1 MSLRVLLCASEV
13 VPFVKTGGLAD
24 VAGALPKALAAL
36 GHDVRLVLPGYA
48 AVDKKK
54 FPSRKVRSLT
64 VPLGGKS
71 VSVTLRSSEAIPGV
85 PTYLIDS
92 PKHFSRDGL
101 YGEPDDGERFALFC
115 RAIVELARQHDWCPQ
130 VIHGNDWQT
139 GLLPVYLKRV
149 YAQDEKLADV
159 ATLHTVHNLAY
170 QGVFEPS
177 VLEAAGLDAG
187 LFTVD
192 NLEFYGQVNFLKGA
206 LIFADLLSTV
216 SQTYSREIQTSELGE
231 RLEGVLAKRK
241 DDLFGVLNGLDYEE
255 WNPAADPHISAHYDA
270 SAAAP
275 KAENKAALQ
284 QRLGLPE
291 RPEAPLF
298 GMVSRLASQKGLD
311 ILGDVLPHLLGL
323 DAQVAVLG
331 TGDPYY
337 HHLMSDL
344 ADRYPDKMA
353 AVLDFDNPLA
363 HQIYAGCDFFL
374 MPSRYE
380 PCGLGQMIS
389 LRYGTIPI
397 VRRTGGLA
405 DTITD
410 FDAHTG
416 EGNGFS
422 FKQYSAVAL
431 MGAISRALLTMQTR
445 PAWSRLVRNA
455 MNCDFSWGRSA
466 NEYVDLYRRA
476 IERHRG

>member
-1 MSLRVLLCASEV
+1 MGLRVLFCASEV
-13 VPFVKTGGLAD
+13 VPFAKTGGLAD
-24 VAGALPKALAAL
+24 VAGALPKSLAAL
-36 GHDVRLVLPGYA
+36 GHDVRLLLPRYG
-48 AVDKKK
+48 VIDNKK
-54 FPSRKVRSLT
+54 FPSRKVRSIA
-64 VPLGGKS
+64 VPLGRKS
-71 VSVTLRSSEAIPGV
+71 VSVTVTSSDAIPGV

-92 PKHFSRDGL
+92 PKHFSRGNL

-115 RAIVELARQHDWCPQ
+115 RAALELVRQHDWQPE

-139 GLLPVYLKRV
+139 GLIPVYLRTV
-149 YAQDEKLADV
+149 YAEDQRLAGV
-159 ATLHTVHNLAY
+159 ATLHTIHNLAY

-187 LFTVD
+187 LYTVD

-231 RLEGVLAKRK
+231 RLEGVLAKRT

-255 WNPAADPHISAHYDA
+255 WNPATDPHIAAQYDLSGVA
-270 SAAAP
+270 R
-275 KAENKAALQ
+275 KAESKAALQ
-284 QRLGLPE
+284 QRLGLPQ
-291 RPEAPLF
+291 RPEVPLF
-298 GMVSRLASQKGLD
+298 GLVSRLASQKGLD
-311 ILGDVLPHLLGL
+311 IFCDVLPHLLGL
-323 DAQVAVLG
+323 DAQAAVLG
-331 TGDPYY
+331 TGEPYY
-337 HHLMSDL
+337 HHLISDL
-344 ADRYPDKMA
+344 AARYPNKMA
-353 AVLDFDNPLA
+353 AVLDFDNALA

-431 MGAISRALLTMQTR
+431 MGAISRALLTMQIR

-455 MNCDFSWGRSA
+455 MSCDFSWDRSA

-476 IERHRG
+476 IERHGS